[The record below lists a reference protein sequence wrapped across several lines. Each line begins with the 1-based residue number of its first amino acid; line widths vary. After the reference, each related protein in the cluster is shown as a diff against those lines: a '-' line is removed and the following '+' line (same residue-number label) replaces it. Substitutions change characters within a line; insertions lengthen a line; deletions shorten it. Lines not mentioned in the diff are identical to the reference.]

1 MSELYEK
8 SLLKLELDQ
17 VLELLAGC
25 AGSLGGKEACR
36 CLRPSSDLEDVNL
49 MLDQT
54 TAAYDLCTR
63 KGNPVFGDVT
73 DVSASLER
81 SERGGSLQPKE
92 LLRIAG
98 ILRCARTIKGYVSED
113 EKKTVLDV
121 LFQALTPNK
130 YLEDKIFG
138 AILSEEEIA
147 DNEKEIYEKCV
158 MKT

>member
-25 AGSLGGKEACR
+25 AGSMGGKEACR
-36 CLRPSSDLEDVNL
+36 HLCPSSDLEDVNL

-73 DVSASLER
+73 DVSATDEVA
-81 SERGGSLQPKE
+81 Q
-92 LLRIAG
+92 IYAVVAG
-98 ILRCARTIKGYVSED
+98 YTHSGAEGEKQHNENSVTRYFMYEDMIGYIRNH
-113 EKKTVLDV
+113 VLPYV
-121 LFQALTPNK
+121 RV
-130 YLEDKIFG
+130 G
-138 AILSEEEIA
+138 AV
-147 DNEKEIYEKCV
+147 K
-158 MKT
+158 